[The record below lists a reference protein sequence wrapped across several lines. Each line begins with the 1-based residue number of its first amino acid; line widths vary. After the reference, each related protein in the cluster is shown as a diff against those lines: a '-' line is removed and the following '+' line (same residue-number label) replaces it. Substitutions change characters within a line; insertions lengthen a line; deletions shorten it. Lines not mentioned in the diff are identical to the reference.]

1 MPTDAA
7 GEGGDP
13 TRGAIPPQPDDNEL
27 VFAAQDLGRD
37 RRPAPAPDED
47 VDFTIAPRR
56 TADAEPGDGQV
67 GSFVPGGRDVA
78 PPSSPSP
85 SLMPV
90 PATSPSLP
98 ADDFVIREFVIRE
111 PEGVAPSDPVD
122 ALAVGAPPREPAP
135 SNGSAHAAA
144 EVRPAFTLTAA
155 TAAVPFNSSAEPP
168 WLVRGS
174 AERAVASASPDGW
187 GTRTGDLVDGSA
199 HATMLRLREEAVE
212 VTWKA
217 AWIAVT
223 SADRKLLRRRDA

>member
-13 TRGAIPPQPDDNEL
+13 TRGVIPPEPDDDEL

-37 RRPAPAPDED
+37 RRPAPAPDQD
-47 VDFTIAPRR
+47 VDFAIAPRR
-56 TADAEPGDGQV
+56 TADPGRGDGHV
-67 GSFVPGGRDVA
+67 GSFVPGGRDAA
-78 PPSSPSP
+78 PP
-85 SLMPV
+85 LLPV

-122 ALAVGAPPREPAP
+122 ALVVGAPPREPAA
-135 SNGSAHAAA
+135 SNGSAPAA
-144 EVRPAFTLTAA
+144 EVRPAFAVTTPTAA
-155 TAAVPFNSSAEPP
+155 APVNSSTEPP
-168 WLVRGS
+168 WLVRGP
-174 AERAVASASPDGW
+174 ARRAAPSASRDAW

-199 HATMLRLREEAVE
+199 HATMLRLREEAVD